1 MTHLRFE
8 ADKILSNLSPQINYD
23 NFDKVDM
30 IIEAVFEDLNIKHRV
45 LREVEDKTSPNC
57 IFASN
62 TSAIPIGDIAAA
74 SKRPDKVVGMHYF
87 SPVDKME
94 LLEIIATEKTSHETT
109 GNNKKSYAKVSNNY

>member
-1 MTHLRFE
+1 M
-8 ADKILSNLSPQINYD
+8 SNLSPQIQYD
-23 NFDKVDM
+23 NFNKVDM

-45 LREVEDKTSPNC
+45 LREVEEKTSPNC

-74 SKRPDKVVGMHYF
+74 SKRPEKVVGMHYF

-109 GNNKKSYAKVSNNY
+109 GIKI